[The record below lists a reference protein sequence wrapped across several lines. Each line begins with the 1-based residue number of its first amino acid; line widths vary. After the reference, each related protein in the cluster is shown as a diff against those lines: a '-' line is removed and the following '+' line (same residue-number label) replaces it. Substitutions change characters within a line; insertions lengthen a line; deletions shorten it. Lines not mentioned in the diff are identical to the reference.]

1 MHRILQNYVWLY
13 FMKDKLIDHVSDAA
27 EMPKDVALKAPIL
40 TLTGRTELT
49 IENYRGIQEYSVLL
63 IRVQTGSGEVRI
75 KGKNLWIEYYTNLEM
90 LIRGRIIA
98 VEFKN

>member
-1 MHRILQNYVWLY
+1 MWLY

-49 IENYRGIQEYSVLL
+49 IENYRGILEYTQNVILL
-63 IRVQTGSGEVRI
+63 Q
-75 KGKNLWIEYYTNLEM
+75 GKTCQVCLEGNGLSIDYYTNEDM
-90 LIRGRIIA
+90 KISGCIA
-98 VEFKN
+98 AVRFL

>member
-40 TLTGRTELT
+40 TLTCGR
-49 IENYRGIQEYSVLL
+49 
-63 IRVQTGSGEVRI
+63 
-75 KGKNLWIEYYTNLEM
+75 NL
-90 LIRGRIIA
+90 R
-98 VEFKN
+98 

>member
-40 TLTGRTELT
+40 TLTGRTRTYDRKLQGDSGVF
-49 IENYRGIQEYSVLL
+49 GITDPRTDWE
-63 IRVQTGSGEVRI
+63 
-75 KGKNLWIEYYTNLEM
+75 W
-90 LIRGRIIA
+90 
-98 VEFKN
+98 

>member
-13 FMKDKLIDHVSDAA
+13 FMKDKLIEHVSDAA

-40 TLTGRTELT
+40 TL
-49 IENYRGIQEYSVLL
+49 ENYRGIQEYSELL
-63 IRVQTGSGEVRI
+63 IRVQTGCGEVRI

>member
-40 TLTGRTELT
+40 TLTGRTEL
-49 IENYRGIQEYSVLL
+49 L

>member
-49 IENYRGIQEYSVLL
+49 IENYRGILEYTQNVILL
-63 IRVQTGSGEVRI
+63 Q
-75 KGKNLWIEYYTNLEM
+75 GKTCQVCLEGNGLSIDYYTNEDM
-90 LIRGRIIA
+90 KVVGFIKSI
-98 VEFKN
+98 EFEA

>member
-49 IENYRGIQEYSVLL
+49 IENYRGSYQAPP
-63 IRVQTGSGEVRI
+63 VRHLVVHHLEHTFQHLQL
-75 KGKNLWIEYYTNLEM
+75 GKQY
-90 LIRGRIIA
+90 
-98 VEFKN
+98 